1 MEYQLVFAPGLSI
14 TPTDFVTAW
23 NEEVST
29 QEIAQAQLVP
39 STTNAYRGPVS
50 EAVWLVVSSVGLGLG
65 TNALY
70 DLIKGVVAKQKKQK
84 RIKITKL
91 DQPNGKQL
99 LIIEEEE

>member
-14 TPTDFVTAW
+14 TPANFVTAW
-23 NEEVST
+23 NEEAST
-29 QEIAQAQLVP
+29 QKIAQAQLV
-39 STTNAYRGPVS
+39 SGATSAYRGPVL
-50 EAVWLVVSSVGLGLG
+50 EAVWLGMSSVGLGLG

-91 DQPNGKQL
+91 DQPDGKQL